1 MHPWHRLFSG
11 SDVRR
16 SLVRLSE
23 FIMTTTIAKVLAVA
37 VCVLS
42 LGFMGFAIAVFAGG
56 KNWNTELAAPDLAAK
71 YQLTNSGGETPTW
84 STTRLSGAGGSV
96 GGAVA
101 GLPQALTAARKDLQS
116 AQQAEITRLNPAIA
130 DAQKELE
137 NVKKLNATDIVA
149 MQSRID
155 ELDTQAAASEK
166 NIAELSNRLTQLM
179 DSAANTRKEAAR
191 RREDV
196 ARLRNQIELL
206 RTDIYRLV
214 KLKRTLTDRV
224 VRLKI
229 NNDSLRQR
237 KQQLSSQ

>member
-196 ARLRNQIELL
+196 ARLSNQIELL